1 MSKFSGPD
9 SKEFWQAVNK
19 AESNKAGISTGP
31 GILYEYGC
39 LGQKLENELA
49 ELRLALHDAIRR
61 PLGVIP
67 PSAEKWIDTEM
78 LAEAEER
85 RVRHPNQIKDE

>member
-9 SKEFWQAVNK
+9 SKEFWAAVNK

-39 LGQKLENELA
+39 LGQRLEQELK
-49 ELRLALHDAIRR
+49 ELRAALHDAIRR

-67 PSAEKWIDTEM
+67 SSAEKWIDEDM
-78 LAEAEER
+78 LKEAEER
-85 RVRHPNQIKDE
+85 RPKT